1 MKSCAGTA
9 WSRERANDRLAGPR
23 EQPGSIW
30 KSRNDF
36 RGAALRPNRLD
47 LYGIVAG
54 ELTIGSPLF
63 GVGGPFLER
72 QGGLMLMKHSIE
84 IHGPNSSAV
93 SGSAMVSQ
101 SPTLTKATVSDPT
114 NMGSGAGH
122 YEAAAR
128 ERPSARRY
136 KARITARHA
145 MLARTIGKGGV

>member
-1 MKSCAGTA
+1 
-9 WSRERANDRLAGPR
+9 
-23 EQPGSIW
+23 
-30 KSRNDF
+30 
-36 RGAALRPNRLD
+36 
-47 LYGIVAG
+47 
-54 ELTIGSPLF
+54 
-63 GVGGPFLER
+63 
-72 QGGLMLMKHSIE
+72 MLMKHSIE